1 MLGHLF
7 PSGSIS
13 QTADPSSGGIMGSLT
28 GGLSSFGSSLMD
40 MTGLANLATSNALRI
55 VPEVRS
61 NALYVSG
68 PTDLVRQV
76 EDVLKVLD
84 ASELPESM
92 RDRVPRMI
100 PVEHAD
106 VDEVSGIIENV
117 YKDYMTAPAAMPGG
131 GGGGGGFNPLAMLM
145 AAGGGGGDAKQ
156 KRGIRLTLGVDRRT
170 NSIIVS
176 ADESLFKQV
185 EALVK
190 NLDQAALDA
199 NRTIRVVTV
208 NQANSHLVQQA
219 LGSLMGKVRVSTTG
233 GGGGSPAPVE
243 QPAAQESAPAGQR
256 SRGGRGDDPQRA
268 LEQQMRERFL
278 QGAGLVP
285 PQSGGGRERGG
296 EGGGGRGGFGGRRRG
311 Q

>member
-1 MLGHLF
+1 M
-7 PSGSIS
+7 
-13 QTADPSSGGIMGSLT
+13 MGSLT
-28 GGLSSFGSSLMD
+28 GGISSFGSSLMD
-40 MTGLANLATSNALRI
+40 MTGLSNLGAANALRI

-100 PVEHAD
+100 PVEYAD
-106 VDEVSGIIENV
+106 VEEVASIIESV
-117 YKDYMTAPAAMPGG
+117 YKDYMQAPAALPGG
-131 GGGGGGFNPLAMLM
+131 GGNGGGGFNPLAMLM
-145 AAGGGGGDAKQ
+145 AAGGGGGDAKA
-156 KRGIRLTLGVDRRT
+156 KRGIRLTIGVDDRT
-170 NSIIVS
+170 NSIVVS
-176 ADESLFKQV
+176 ADEQLFRQV

-199 NRTIRVVTV
+199 KRTIRVINV
-208 NQANSHLVQQA
+208 NSANSLIVQQA
-219 LGSLMGKVRVSTTG
+219 LGSLLGKVKVSTTG
-233 GGGGSPAPVE
+233 SGPQSMGPPPE
-243 QPAAQESAPAGQR
+243 QPSSGDSQQRGSR
-256 SRGGRGDDPQRA
+256 SRGSRGDSGGSGGGDDAQRA
-268 LEQQMRERFL
+268 IEQQLRQRFL

-285 PQSGGGRERGG
+285 PTSGGDRGDRGRDGS
-296 EGGGGRGGFGGRRRG
+296 GRGGFGGGGFGGGRRG